1 MSRTL
6 MNRLDSET
14 RTRIIAV
21 LIEGNSLRATARICG
36 ITRNTVSKFLLQLG
50 AACADYQDQAFRDL
64 NCRRLECDEIWQYCY
79 AKEKNVPIEK
89 RNVFGYGDVWTWIAI
104 DAETKLI
111 PCWMV
116 GTRDAVSARMFIRDM
131 ASRLKNRVQ
140 LTTGGHKPYLEAVES
155 AFGDDID

>member
-1 MSRTL
+1 MRN
-6 MNRLDSET
+6 NRQH
-14 RTRIIAV
+14 RFQV
-21 LIEGNSLRATARICG
+21 P
-36 ITRNTVSKFLLQLG
+36 LLQLG
-50 AACADYQDQAFRDL
+50 AACADYQDRAFRDL